1 MVLELSNE
9 EKKKLDLILDDLRL
23 LIGKSQIMP
32 NEINQLFETLKTGEA
47 KKYIESLIQG
57 SKPESALR
65 ESFLAGES
73 PLTKYLFKISYPET
87 KIGYDDIR
95 GFVDYTIKDT
105 RTGRYIRLELKS
117 LFEAKHDE
125 TGKIKVLKELK
136 QVSLD
141 PDKHKD
147 QIQKYLSDEGARY
160 VILTNLKDW
169 YFYSK
174 MKYPKVE
181 PFAHLTFDE
190 LLKRFEPVGDIFEV
204 LERLEYESVK
214 EELDERFFED
224 LKNWVEEFS
233 NVEFET
239 DEKTKL
245 ELIINFINKFIFIQ
259 TLDDYGVIPY
269 NWIRNEW
276 RHINELW
283 KSESKEEII
292 KRFLEL
298 IDEWFYRHYDTELF
312 KSNILD
318 YVKKDSGNS
327 KNIEKLYNAL
337 KTVLGLDEGL
347 NSVKM
352 RGITHYNFRHIDED
366 ILGKAYETFLAEA
379 RKEKGVYY
387 TPKYITQYIV
397 ENTVGKLFDE
407 LITEIRNKINTGKI
421 DEAKESINRLIS
433 IKILDPACGSGSF
446 LIKAFRTIVEKY
458 RELDRII
465 EEAIKGSAGYNFFDP
480 KNMERIRKL
489 KELKDLLGLGDD
501 LKFLSVVILRHIYGV
516 DLDKR
521 ALDVAKVNIWLEAIK
536 LSPRAFRYDKS
547 PKNVKLPDLELN
559 LRNGDSLIGFTNGD
573 EEDFIVKLLSSN
585 YREELYKITEYRK
598 KYLENPSKTE
608 YVDEIKKIMESIKER
623 LDEKFKEYLTRKKIP
638 EDLLRQT
645 RPLHWIIDFW
655 HVFFD
660 EKGNPL
666 PTEQRGFHVIIG
678 NPPYGR
684 IKQLIKDKTVKDA
697 FSKYCDSAYEYQRG
711 NYNYYK
717 LFLERSYKL
726 LRRGGYFSMIFPSSF
741 LGEEDSQPL
750 RKLFFENAQVIRILE
765 FPESTEVFGEKA
777 TQAVT
782 VIVYRKENPLPDHAV
797 EIRTNIVKEELTKL
811 SQLDFIE
818 VKVED
823 IKRFTGENYRIPMFT
838 NPREE
843 LPILEKISKIPP
855 FKGGGGVP
863 RVGEVYVG
871 HLDETID
878 KEFLSEKPTGD
889 LVVKGI
895 HVDQYFV
902 NLDPEGP
909 QPRWV
914 RKNDFLKKKPVAGK
928 YIQYERIIGRN
939 VINKELRPR
948 LRFTILQ
955 PGILVTNNVKFIVL
969 TDNRLDKY
977 YAVALLNSSLLNWRF
992 ELFSIQNRVSN
1003 YDVEELPF
1011 YRADSATQRILSDIA
1026 KRIIEL
1032 KQARYVWFKLWRRA
1046 SSSLTRDKLSLYEVL
1061 ERDRDVI
1068 RTGELDK
1075 AWTSNA
1081 TFYPVNGEQLPELNR
1096 KYWGFMVK
1104 GDTRTNTIKI
1114 YGLDKNGSEDPVYEL
1129 EFRSRE
1135 LMLHTYSSLVNT
1147 LESEDVRVETL
1158 RDLLEK
1164 TMVPVITGG
1173 RFSGELTPNIIRKTV
1188 EEFKKWLEKEKI
1200 QNISNDIVVIDNEL
1214 EDLTT
1219 LVDAYVFRL
1228 YGLNENEIKIIF
1240 DSLKTSARYR
1250 EKVLEHYRR
1259 LLQK

>member
-1 MVLELSNE
+1 MVYDSLSEEERKSLEL
-9 EKKKLDLILDDLRL
+9 ILGDLRL
-23 LIGKSQIMP
+23 LIGKDRISVS
-32 NEINQLFETLKTGEA
+32 EIDDIRQKLKSEDA
-47 KKYIESLIQG
+47 KHYVDSLING
-57 SKPESALR
+57 SKPEQALR
-65 ESFLAGES
+65 EYFLARNS
-73 PLTKYLFKISYPET
+73 PLAKYLFREVSPEVKT
-87 KIGYDDIR
+87 THDEAR
-95 GFVDYTIKDT
+95 GFIDYVIKDED
-105 RTGRYIRLELKS
+105 TGRTIRLELKA
-117 LFEAKHDE
+117 LFEAKFE
-125 TGKIKVLKELK
+125 TGKTRELKELRQVPLNPDAHSK
-136 QVSLD
+136 QV
-141 PDKHKD
+141 
-147 QIQKYLSDEGARY
+147 QKYLLDENAQY

-174 MKYPKVE
+174 MSFPNVK
-181 PFAHLTFDE
+181 PFANLALDQLLQRLETIGNIFE
-190 LLKRFEPVGDIFEV
+190 LLV
-204 LERLEYESVK
+204 RLEHESVK

-224 LKNWVEEFS
+224 LKRWVGELS
-233 NVEFET
+233 KVQFEG

-245 ELIINFINKFIFIQ
+245 ELIITLINKFIFIQ
-259 TLDDYGVIPY
+259 TLDDYGVIQF
-269 NWIRNEW
+269 NWIKNTWDHFNERW
-276 RHINELW
+276 R
-283 KSESKEEII
+283 SKGPEEVI
-292 KRFLEL
+292 KKFLDEV
-298 IDEWFYRHYDTELF
+298 DEWFYSYYDTELF
-312 KSNILD
+312 KTTIFN
-318 YVKKDSGNS
+318 YVKKTPE
-327 KNIEKLYNAL
+327 NIQVFYDAL
-337 KTVLGLDEGL
+337 KKVLGFVE
-347 NSVKM
+347 SQM

-366 ILGKAYETFLAEA
+366 IFGRAYETFLAEA
-379 RKEKGVYY
+379 RKEKGIYY

-397 ENTVGKLFDE
+397 DNTVGKIFDE
-407 LITEIRNKINTGKI
+407 ALEEVKSKLESGRL
-421 DEAKESINRLIS
+421 DEALESIKKFTS
-433 IKILDPACGSGSF
+433 IKVLDPACGSGSF
-446 LIKAFRTIVEKY
+446 LIKAFRVIVEKY
-458 RELDRII
+458 RRLGDLIDKAKEKIGGWKTLDPRSR
-465 EEAIKGSAGYNFFDP
+465 EPVE
-480 KNMERIRKL
+480 KL
-489 KELKDLLGLGDD
+489 EELKKSLGLNNDIV
-501 LKFLSVVILRHIYGV
+501 LFTKILLRHIYGV
-516 DLDKR
+516 DLDER
-521 ALDVAKVNIWLEAIK
+521 AVKVAKVNLWLEAIK
-536 LSPRAFRYDKS
+536 LSPKSFRYDKLG
-547 PKNVKLPDLELN
+547 NMTHVLPNLDLN
-559 LRNGDSLIGFTNGD
+559 LRVGDSLVGYAGEAELVLKTLSTSYNSDLLEISTLRSKYI
-573 EEDFIVKLLSSN
+573 EDLGS
-585 YREELYKITEYRK
+585 TDC
-598 KYLENPSKTE
+598 
-608 YVDEIKKIMESIKER
+608 VDEIKKTMESLRKT
-623 LDEKFKEYLTRKKIP
+623 LDDTFKKHLEGEKIP
-638 EDLLRQT
+638 TEILNQT
-645 RPLHWIIDFW
+645 KPLHWIIDFW
-655 HVFFD
+655 HAFFD

-666 PTEQRGFHVIIG
+666 PPELRGFHVIIG

-697 FSKYCDSAYEYQRG
+697 FSKYYDSAYEYQRG

-726 LRRGGYFSMIFPSSF
+726 QRRGGYFSMIFPSSF

-782 VIVYRKENPLPDHAV
+782 VIVYRKEKPSPDHAV
-797 EIRTNIVKEELTKL
+797 EIRTNIAKEELTKL
-811 SQLDFIE
+811 SQLDFIK

-855 FKGGGGVP
+855 FKGGGEVP

-914 RKNDFLKKKPVAGK
+914 RKKDFLKKKPVAER

-948 LRFTILQ
+948 LKFTILQ

-969 TDNRLDKY
+969 TDNKLDKY
-977 YAVALLNSSLLNWRF
+977 YVVALLNSSLLNWRF

-1003 YDVEELPF
+1003 YDIEELPF
-1011 YRADSATQRILSDIA
+1011 YRADPATQKAVSDIA
-1026 KRIIEL
+1026 KGIIGL

-1061 ERDRDVI
+1061 ERDRDAI

-1075 AWTSNA
+1075 AWTSYA
-1081 TFYPVNGEQLPELNR
+1081 TSYPVNGEQLPEMDR

-1114 YGLDKNGSEDPVYEL
+1114 YGLEKTGFEDPVYEL

-1158 RDLLEK
+1158 RDLLKK
-1164 TMVPVITGG
+1164 TIVPVVSGG
-1173 RFSGELTPNIIRKTV
+1173 RFLGELTQNIVRKAI
-1188 EEFKKWLEKEKI
+1188 EDFKKWLESEKI
-1200 QNISNDIVVIDNEL
+1200 QGVDPDIVVIDSEI
-1214 EDLTT
+1214 EDLVAR
-1219 LVDAYVFRL
+1219 VDAYVFKL
-1228 YGLNENEIKIIF
+1228 YGLTSDEAKTILK
-1240 DSLKTSARYR
+1240 SLGKPQSYIEKTLRYYTG
-1250 EKVLEHYRR
+1250 L
-1259 LLQK
+1259 

>member
-23 LIGKSQIMP
+23 LIEKSQIIS

-73 PLTKYLFKISYPET
+73 PLTKYLFKILYPET

-141 PDKHKD
+141 PDTHKD

-224 LKNWVEEFS
+224 LKNWVKEFS

-292 KRFLEL
+292 KKFLEL
-298 IDEWFYRHYDTELF
+298 VDEWFYRHYDTELF

-327 KNIEKLYNAL
+327 DNIEKLYNAL

-379 RKEKGVYY
+379 RKEKGIYY

-458 RELDRII
+458 RELDRMID
-465 EEAIKGSAGYNFFDP
+465 EAIKGSAGYNYFDP

-559 LRNGDSLIGFTNGD
+559 LRNGDSLIGFTDGD

-585 YREELYKITEYRK
+585 YRQELSKITEYRK

-608 YVDEIKKIMESIKER
+608 YIDEIKKIIESIKER
-623 LDEKFKEYLTRKKIP
+623 LDEKFKEYLTRKKIS

-660 EKGNPL
+660 DEGNPL
-666 PTEQRGFHVIIG
+666 PKEKRGFDIIIG
-678 NPPYGR
+678 NPPYVEYRNIDKNLGKDYADYLKATYKYAEGQFDITIPFTER
-684 IKQLIKDKTVKDA
+684 AIRLLKKQGALSFIMTNKFMVTEYGYSLRKDLLSSQVLEEILDVSNIKVFKDA
-697 FSKYCDSAYEYQRG
+697 DTYPVVFRVKRVDDNIQYKVRVASISLETVPTQEALKNIVFTEVPKEVFTNVLPKYILTPYFTNEIPYFTNEILEIFKKLDGRPLSESIIKCGVAKTKFSK
-711 NYNYYK
+711 NIK
-717 LFLERSYKL
+717 
-726 LRRGGYFSMIFPSSF
+726 
-741 LGEEDSQPL
+741 
-750 RKLFFENAQVIRILE
+750 
-765 FPESTEVFGEKA
+765 KA
-777 TQAVT
+777 S
-782 VIVYRKENPLPDHAV
+782 E
-797 EIRTNIVKEELTKL
+797 IVKEDKYRYI
-811 SQLDFIE
+811 QF
-818 VKVED
+818 VQGED
-823 IKRFTGENYRIPMFT
+823 IVPYYVIP
-838 NPREE
+838 
-843 LPILEKISKIPP
+843 S
-855 FKGGGGVP
+855 
-863 RVGEVYVG
+863 
-871 HLDETID
+871 
-878 KEFLSEKPTGD
+878 
-889 LVVKGI
+889 
-895 HVDQYFV
+895 
-902 NLDPEGP
+902 
-909 QPRWV
+909 
-914 RKNDFLKKKPVAGK
+914 
-928 YIQYERIIGRN
+928 
-939 VINKELRPR
+939 
-948 LRFTILQ
+948 
-955 PGILVTNNVKFIVL
+955 
-969 TDNRLDKY
+969 DKY
-977 YAVALLNSSLLNWRF
+977 YPISSLSKEKITDFRQKKIMIPGLLKELYCGYDDIGMGCGRVYYITERDSPYPLLYLLALFNSSLFKFIFKVIYGMSHLSGDYLRVNAPYLTIFKIKEIDNNTAKNIVEIVDSIIKRKKARHKFLNIWR
-992 ELFSIQNRVSN
+992 ELSDKLSSNKLSLETILKEDLMSLRKGEFKNIWTNNALFYPTEEKLKEIAIKKYKKFQIVGGHENNIIRVYGLDEN
-1003 YDVEELPF
+1003 NVEEL
-1011 YRADSATQRILSDIA
+1011 
-1026 KRIIEL
+1026 
-1032 KQARYVWFKLWRRA
+1032 
-1046 SSSLTRDKLSLYEVL
+1046 
-1061 ERDRDVI
+1061 
-1068 RTGELDK
+1068 
-1075 AWTSNA
+1075 
-1081 TFYPVNGEQLPELNR
+1081 
-1096 KYWGFMVK
+1096 
-1104 GDTRTNTIKI
+1104 
-1114 YGLDKNGSEDPVYEL
+1114 VYEM
-1129 EFRSRE
+1129 EFVNRE
-1135 LMLHTYSSLVNT
+1135 LMIHVYCSLVNT
-1147 LESEDVRVETL
+1147 LESKVRIDTL
-1158 RDLLEK
+1158 GDLLEK

-1173 RFSGELTPNIIRKTV
+1173 RFSGELTPNIIRMTV

-1240 DSLKTSARYR
+1240 DLLKTSARYR

>member
-32 NEINQLFETLKTGEA
+32 NEIDQLFETLKTGEA

-73 PLTKYLFKISYPET
+73 PLTKYLFKILYPET

-224 LKNWVEEFS
+224 LKNWVKEFS

-292 KRFLEL
+292 KKFLEL
-298 IDEWFYRHYDTELF
+298 VDEWFYRHYDTELF

-327 KNIEKLYNAL
+327 DNIEKLYNAL

-407 LITEIRNKINTGKI
+407 LITEIKNKINTGKI

-458 RELDRII
+458 RELDRMID
-465 EEAIKGSAGYNFFDP
+465 EAIKKSAGYNFFDP

-547 PKNVKLPDLELN
+547 LKDVKLPDLELN
-559 LRNGDSLIGFTNGD
+559 LRNGDSLIGFTDED
-573 EEDFIVKLLSSN
+573 EEDSIVKLLSSN
-585 YREELYKITEYRK
+585 YRQELSKIMEYRK

-608 YVDEIKKIMESIKER
+608 YVDEIKKIIESIKER
-623 LDEKFKEYLTRKKIP
+623 LDEKFKEYLTREKIP

-660 EKGNPL
+660 DEGNSLPKEK
-666 PTEQRGFHVIIG
+666 RGFDVVIG
-678 NPPYGR
+678 NPPYIENKK
-684 IKQLIKDKTVKDA
+684 IKKELKEYLRMRYK
-697 FSKYCDSAYEYQRG
+697 SA
-711 NYNYYK
+711 YK
-717 LFLERSYKL
+717 LFDYAVPFIERGYKL
-726 LRRGGYFSMIFPSSF
+726 LKPSGRLGYIITNKFMITDY
-741 LGEEDSQPL
+741 GV
-750 RKLFFENAQVIRILE
+750 VIRSILLKE
-765 FPESTEVFGEKA
+765 TTIEEILDVSHLPVFKGVA
-777 TQAVT
+777 TYP
-782 VIVYRKENPLPDHAV
+782 VIVIFRKTPPSERH
-797 EIRTNIVKEELTKL
+797 EIRIASEINSEEEIRAGKLPFINIPQTTFLKTDKYIISVAEPTTLKL
-811 SQLDFIE
+811 
-818 VKVED
+818 
-823 IKRFTGENYRIPMFT
+823 
-838 NPREE
+838 
-843 LPILEKISKIPP
+843 LEKIKNQNVEYLKNIGKFGYRVLGFTDWKNSLAYVVSSEPNRPHLKFIATTNIEPYYINWEREITVSNNRFKNAYLVKPEFIDEEKWNFLASPKI
-855 FKGGGGVP
+855 VI
-863 RVGEVYVG
+863 REVAKSITVA
-871 HLDETID
+871 LDE
-878 KEFLSEKPTGD
+878 
-889 LVVKGI
+889 KGEYGYLYGVYSI
-895 HVDQYFV
+895 H
-902 NLDPEGP
+902 N
-909 QPRWV
+909 
-914 RKNDFLKKKPVAGK
+914 
-928 YIQYERIIGRN
+928 
-939 VINKELRPR
+939 INKYEPR
-948 LRFTILQ
+948 
-955 PGILVTNNVKFIVL
+955 FIV
-969 TDNRLDKY
+969 
-977 YAVALLNSSLLNWRF
+977 AVLNSSVIDFYYKSLYRSSHMAGNYLNF
-992 ELFSIQNRVSN
+992 HESYLASIPIVRISIEQQNRIAECVKRIELLKRCRTMYLKYWREWSSRLKN
-1003 YDVEELPF
+1003 HEYSLSMILANDMASITRGNFNSTWTSKASFYPTEEKLKEIAIKKYKEFQVVGDHENNIIRVYGLDENNVEEL
-1011 YRADSATQRILSDIA
+1011 
-1026 KRIIEL
+1026 
-1032 KQARYVWFKLWRRA
+1032 
-1046 SSSLTRDKLSLYEVL
+1046 
-1061 ERDRDVI
+1061 
-1068 RTGELDK
+1068 
-1075 AWTSNA
+1075 
-1081 TFYPVNGEQLPELNR
+1081 
-1096 KYWGFMVK
+1096 
-1104 GDTRTNTIKI
+1104 
-1114 YGLDKNGSEDPVYEL
+1114 VYEM
-1129 EFRSRE
+1129 EFVNRE
-1135 LMLHTYSSLVNT
+1135 LMLHVYCSLVNT
-1147 LESEDVRVETL
+1147 LESKVKIDTL
-1158 RDLLEK
+1158 GDLLEE

-1214 EDLTT
+1214 EDLIT